1 MTAPHDREALVARNA
16 AMRERVNTMMAD
28 LQRRTQGIA
37 QLQAAALAVEGAATS
52 ADGVVRV
59 RTNAAGVP
67 LAIDLSSSAFQSTT
81 PERLGAT
88 VLEVA
93 QAAARQARERSAEIL
108 APVTAD
114 VPDLSGLVPG
124 VTGLHMVTPTV
135 PDPAGGPPPSSPLRD
150 DDEDG
155 DGSVLGR
162 GRW

>member
-135 PDPAGGPPPSSPLRD
+135 PDPAGGPPPSSPPGD

>member
-16 AMRERVNTMMAD
+16 AMRERVNTMMSD
-28 LQRRTQGIA
+28 LQRRTRDIA
-37 QLQAAALAVEGAATS
+37 ELQATALAVEGTATS
-52 ADGVVRV
+52 GDGVVRV

-67 LAIDLSSSAFQSTT
+67 LAIELSSSAFRSTT
-81 PERLGAT
+81 PERLGAA

-124 VTGLHMVTPTV
+124 VTGLHLVTPTV
-135 PDPAGGPPPSSPLRD
+135 PDPAGGPPPSSPPRD

-155 DGSVLGR
+155 DGSVLDR
-162 GRW
+162 GRR

>member
-1 MTAPHDREALVARNA
+1 MTAPHDREALVARNT
-16 AMRERVNTMMAD
+16 AMRERVNTMMAK
-28 LQRRTQGIA
+28 LQRRTRDMA
-37 QLQAAALAVEGAATS
+37 ELQAAALAVKGAATS
-52 ADGVVRV
+52 EDGLVRV

-67 LAIDLSSSAFQSTT
+67 LAIDLAPSTFQSMT

-108 APVTAD
+108 APVTVD

-124 VTGLHMVTPTV
+124 VPGLHMVIPTV
-135 PDPAGGPPPSSPLRD
+135 PDPAGGPPPSSPPPD

-155 DGSVLGR
+155 DGSVLDR